1 MYGVVAVEM
10 VETIASC
17 VVLLSFPRDLR
28 SVAYL
33 LLSVQTKR

>member
-1 MYGVVAVEM
+1 
-10 VETIASC
+10 